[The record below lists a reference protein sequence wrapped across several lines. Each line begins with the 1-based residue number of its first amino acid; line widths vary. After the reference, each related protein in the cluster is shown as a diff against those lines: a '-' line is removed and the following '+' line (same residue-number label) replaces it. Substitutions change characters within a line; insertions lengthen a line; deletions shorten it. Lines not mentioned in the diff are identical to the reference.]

1 MTKEQ
6 HAIAPVV
13 ITGLLIVAIIL
24 ALALPI
30 LRAIYA
36 TEINGWWFGVLE
48 SIGIPVPLYYVV
60 AVPLSAALIWWRF
73 KK

>member
-1 MTKEQ
+1 MMIKER
-6 HAIAPVV
+6 H
-13 ITGLLIVAIIL
+13 L

-30 LRAIYA
+30 LRTIYA
-36 TEINGWWFGVLE
+36 AEINAWWYGVLK

-60 AVPLSAALIWWRF
+60 AVPLSAAVIWWRF